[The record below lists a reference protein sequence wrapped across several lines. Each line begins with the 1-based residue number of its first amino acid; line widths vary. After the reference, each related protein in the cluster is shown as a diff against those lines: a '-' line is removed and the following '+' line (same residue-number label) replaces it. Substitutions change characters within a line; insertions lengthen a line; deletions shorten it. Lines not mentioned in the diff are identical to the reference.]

1 MEPEPAKP
9 EPLRISHYRLQ
20 HSLGAGGMGE
30 VFAAFDETLKRRV
43 AIKAV
48 QSHRLISAETKAR
61 FLREAQILSRLDHP
75 YICRVYDY
83 ITERGRDWLVLE
95 LIEGKS
101 LRTAMQAGLDRQ
113 DAMRI
118 AQQVADVLVV
128 THAAGIVHRDL
139 KPGNVML
146 TGRGDVKVL
155 DFGLARSID
164 LATARERRAGVEVA
178 VPMPDDDTITMAPR
192 EATEAEPADAI
203 TGWSALPTADTGQ
216 FRSRTGSI
224 SGTIAYMSPEQ
235 AAGESPAA
243 PSDIYS
249 FGLVLQEMLT
259 GQPAFDRAL
268 DREALLDAV
277 RKGGVRPP
285 AGLDA
290 DLAGLIRRL
299 TALAPSQRPTAVELA
314 ERLRWIVGKPA
325 RRLRRLAIAAAIAAI
340 VLAAAKYT
348 FDLTRERSAAVA
360 AREEADRRRGQAE
373 TLIGFM
379 LGNLRPKLQQVG
391 RLDLLEDV
399 GREATKYFDSV
410 PAATMSGEELYR
422 RSQAIYQIGQVRQAE
437 GKFTEAIAAYR
448 ESLAIAQQAAARDA
462 TNDEWQ
468 LGVATAHFYLG
479 DALRVQNN
487 LDGAQREF
495 EGYRDVARRL
505 VDRAP
510 HNERWQLELA
520 YGHSSLAAALEAK
533 GDLAGARR
541 ELEFARTIREELL
554 RRKPDDLERRQA
566 VATGHNRIGVVL
578 DKAGD
583 TEAAFRHFKA
593 DLKIRRELVERDPR
607 NVAIRRSLGVAY
619 TFLARAHED
628 RGELAAAAQNM
639 RQALAV
645 SEEFAAV
652 DRRNLDWQ
660 RDVGRVQVVL
670 ADVLRWQRQTREAA
684 SLSASAVAILRPIA
698 AAARTQAARQRDLA
712 TAEIVVGWLALEQ
725 GSAPIAAGQAE
736 AVLALLDPLVARGTD
751 RDAARIAAEAHLLAA
766 DAAIKRG
773 RSEEA
778 TSAREAALALV
789 PKTGPLEKRM
799 LALQARALLALGRID
814 EARPIVAR
822 LQELSYR
829 HPSLMTLVSDKTPS
843 SPQAY

>member
-1 MEPEPAKP
+1 MESEPAAP

-75 YICRVYDY
+75 HICRVYDY

-95 LIEGKS
+95 LIDGKS
-101 LRTAMQAGLDRQ
+101 LRTAMEAGLDRQ
-113 DAMRI
+113 DAIRI
-118 AQQVADVLVV
+118 AQQVAGVLVA

-146 TGRGDVKVL
+146 TGRGDAKVL

-164 LATARERRAGVEVA
+164 LAARREPTADVEVA
-178 VPMPDDDTITMAPR
+178 VPMPDGQTITMAPR
-192 EATEAEPADAI
+192 SAETDPTVAI
-203 TGWSALPTADTGQ
+203 SGWSALPTADTGQ
-216 FRSRTGSI
+216 FRSRSGSI

-243 PSDIYS
+243 PSDMYS
-249 FGLVLQEMLT
+249 FGLVLQEMFT

-277 RKGGVRPP
+277 RNGRVRPL

-290 DLAGLIRRL
+290 DLTDLIKRL
-299 TALAPSQRPTAVELA
+299 TALAPSQRPTAVEVV

-325 RRLRRLAIAAAIAAI
+325 RRLRRLAIAAALVAI

-399 GREATKYFDSV
+399 GREATKYFDTV
-410 PAATMSGEELYR
+410 PAGTMSGEELYR

-448 ESLAIAQQAAARDA
+448 ESLAIAELAVERNPDN
-462 TNDEWQ
+462 NDWL
-468 LGVATAHFYLG
+468 LGLSMAHFYLG
-479 DALRVQNN
+479 DALRMQGD
-487 LDGAQREF
+487 LDGAMREF
-495 EGYRDVARRL
+495 SAYRDIARRL
-505 VDRAP
+505 VEKDP
-510 HNERWQLELA
+510 GSDQFQMELA
-520 YGHSSLAAALEAK
+520 YGHGNVAAVLEARS
-533 GDLAGARR
+533 DLDGARR
-541 ELEFARTIREELL
+541 ELELAQQIKEDLA
-554 RRKPDDLERRQA
+554 RRKPDDRQRLES

-583 TEAAFRHFKA
+583 TEAAFRHFEA
-593 DLKIRRELVERDPR
+593 DLKIRRELVQRDPR

-628 RGELAAAAQNM
+628 RGELAVAAKNM
-639 RQALAV
+639 RQALAL

-670 ADVLRWQRQTREAA
+670 ADVLRWQRQAGEAR

-712 TAEIVVGWLALEQ
+712 TAEVIVGWLALEQ
-725 GSAPIAAGQAE
+725 GNASLAAGQAE
-736 AVLALLDPLVARGTD
+736 AVLALLAPLVAKGTD
-751 RDAARIAAEAHLLAA
+751 RDAARIAAEARLLAA

-773 RSEEA
+773 RPEEA
-778 TSAREAALALV
+778 TTAREAALALV
-789 PKTGPLEKRM
+789 AKTGPVEKRM
-799 LALQARALLALGRID
+799 LALQARALLTLGRTS
-814 EARPIVAR
+814 EARPILAR
-822 LQELSYR
+822 LQALSYR
-829 HPSLMTLVSDKTPS
+829 HPSLMTLVGEKTRDS
-843 SPQAY
+843 AQAY